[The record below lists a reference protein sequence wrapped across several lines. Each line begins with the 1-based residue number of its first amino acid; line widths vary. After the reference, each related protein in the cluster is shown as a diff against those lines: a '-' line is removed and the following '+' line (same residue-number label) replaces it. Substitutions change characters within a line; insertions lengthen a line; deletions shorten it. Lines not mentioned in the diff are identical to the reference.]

1 VRKKVL
7 ANCGGLLAFWLV
19 MLSPVTAPAQTGS
32 AEAARLLVGALVAPP
47 FMMKA
52 ENGQWEGL
60 SIELWQELAQEL
72 AVEFEWREFQ
82 TLDEIRSAIA
92 RGEIDVMPAMA
103 MTSEHEVIVDFSHPY
118 YRSGSAIA
126 VSATGAEHGWLGVVR
141 RIVSWNVLGMIAFL
155 ALLWITAG
163 VALWLC
169 ERRSNRELLS
179 EGPLKGVEHGIW
191 WAAVTMT
198 TVGYGDVAP
207 KTIGGRI
214 VATIWMLISIVLI
227 ASFTATITTSL
238 TVGALHGKIR
248 GLHDL
253 AGARVGALAGSESL
267 DFLTQRGIAALPIQR
282 VQEGLQAIA
291 NDELDAFIFNRA
303 VLAHLARTKFPAHV
317 RVLPDHFDPYYVGV
331 ALQSGSELREP
342 IDRALLQI
350 MASDNWSRLVTSYV
364 GTGSHGRR

>member
-1 VRKKVL
+1 MFL
-7 ANCGGLLAFWLV
+7 ANCVGLFAFWLV
-19 MLSPVTAPAQTGS
+19 VLSPVTAPAQTDS
-32 AEAARLLVGALVAPP
+32 AEAGRITVGTLVAPP
-47 FMMKA
+47 FMMKT

-60 SIELWQELAQEL
+60 AIELWQELAKAL
-72 AVEFEWREFQ
+72 AVDFEWHEFQ
-82 TLDEIRSAIA
+82 TLDEIRSAIT
-92 RGEIDVMPAMA
+92 RGEIDVMPVMA
-103 MTSEHEVIVDFSHPY
+103 MTSEYEVVVDFSHPY

-126 VSATGAEHGWLGVVR
+126 VSTAGAEHDWLGVVR
-141 RIVSWNVLGMIAFL
+141 RIVSWDVLGMVAFL
-155 ALLWITAG
+155 VLLWITAG

-169 ERRSNRELLS
+169 ERRRNSDVSS

-253 AGARVGALAGSESL
+253 ASARVGALAGSESL
-267 DFLTQRGIAALPIQR
+267 EFLAQRGIEALPIQR

-291 NDELDAFIFNRA
+291 DNELDAFIFNRA
-303 VLAHLARTKFPAHV
+303 VLAYLARTKFPAHV

-350 MASDNWSRLVTSYV
+350 MASDGWSRLVTSYV
-364 GTGSHGRR
+364 GTASHDQR